1 MHKIMIVED
10 DPKIAEL
17 LGSHIDKYGDE
28 SIMVKDFENVL
39 DLFKQIDPSLVLID
53 INLPSY
59 DGYYWCRQIR
69 SVSTCPII
77 CISARSG
84 TMDQIMAL
92 EHGADDYITKPFS
105 YEVVIAKI
113 RSQLRRVYGDYA
125 NKTEERQVKLEGLV
139 LFPERLELRLDTL
152 SVLLTKKEAVLLE
165 LLLVRSPR
173 LVSREI
179 ILEKLWDEQTYVEE
193 NTLSVNITRTR
204 KKLQEL
210 GIVNALESIRGAGY
224 RLLPIWKKESR

>member
-28 SIMVKDFENVL
+28 NILVKDFENVL
-39 DLFKQIDPSLVLID
+39 DLFKQIDPHLVLID

-84 TMDQIMAL
+84 TMDQIRAL

-105 YEVVIAKI
+105 YEMVIAKI

-125 NKTEERQVKLEGLV
+125 PKTEERQVKLEGLV
-139 LFPERLELRLDTL
+139 LYPERLELRLDSL
-152 SVLLTKKEAVLLE
+152 SVMLTKKEAVLLE

-179 ILEKLWDEQTYVEE
+179 ILEKLWDDQTYVDE

-210 GIVNALESIRGAGY
+210 GIVDALETVRGAGY
-224 RLLPIWKKESR
+224 RLLPIWKDETR

>member
-179 ILEKLWDEQTYVEE
+179 ILEKLWDEQSYVEE

-210 GIVNALESIRGAGY
+210 GIVNALESVRGAGY
-224 RLLPIWKKESR
+224 RLSPIWKKESR

>member
-10 DPKIAEL
+10 DLKIAEL
-17 LGSHIDKYGDE
+17 LKSHIDKYGDE
-28 SIMVKDFENVL
+28 SILVKDFENVL
-39 DLFKQIDPSLVLID
+39 DLFKQFDPHLVLID

-69 SVSTCPII
+69 SVSVCPII

-105 YEVVIAKI
+105 YEMVIAKI

-125 NKTEERQVKLEGLV
+125 TKTDERQVKLEGLV
-139 LFPERLELRLDTL
+139 LYPERLELRLDTL
-152 SVLLTKKEAVLLE
+152 SVTLTKKEAVLLE

-179 ILEKLWDEQTYVEE
+179 ILEKLWEDQTYVDE

-210 GIVNALESIRGAGY
+210 GIADALETVRRAGY
-224 RLLPIWKKESR
+224 RLLPIWKEESI